1 VQALSSSSAPH
12 PASPASPPQTAS
24 PDSAAI
30 QIARLKASLKAAEL
44 QRDQALKELARLR
57 SAPESRIAETPTVA
71 TIRPAETAPSS
82 PPVADTPAAPRL
94 PAAPPVI
101 ANATAPRIHP
111 PNRRLTGFW
120 FYAIPPEGQK
130 NKNQALYVPEFIEA
144 TITEDNGT
152 IHGRYRARFV
162 IVDRAIPPDV
172 NFTFTGMQ
180 NGTQCTCQWTGGGG
194 AKGDIS
200 LKLTGDNSMKID
212 WVASE
217 LGSLGLGSGTAILTR
232 RIE

>member
-1 VQALSSSSAPH
+1 VS
-12 PASPASPPQTAS
+12 
-24 PDSAAI
+24 
-30 QIARLKASLKAAEL
+30 
-44 QRDQALKELARLR
+44 
-57 SAPESRIAETPTVA
+57 
-71 TIRPAETAPSS
+71 TIRPAETASAP

-94 PAAPPVI
+94 PVLPPSI
-101 ANATAPRIHP
+101 ANATPPRIAHP

-130 NKNQALYVPEFIEA
+130 NKNQALYLPEFIEA
-144 TITEDNGT
+144 TITEENGT

-194 AKGDIS
+194 AKGDIT
-200 LKLTGDNSMKID
+200 LKLTGDNSMTID

-217 LGSLGLGSGTAILTR
+217 LGSLGLSAGTATLTR